1 MRLSPLP
8 ALLPAL
14 ILLGACLTEDSPP
27 EPVIED
33 TVFAPSLA
41 VDLAASTR
49 LPSGMYI
56 RDLTV
61 GAGAVVQP
69 GQVVSVRYT
78 GWLADGTKFDERGPG
93 AQPLVYPHA
102 AGYVI
107 AGWDI
112 GLAGMRVGGVRQLV
126 IPPDLGYG
134 RLGQGPIPGNAI
146 LVFRVD
152 LVAAQDP

>member
-1 MRLSPLP
+1 MRLIRHPVVLA
-8 ALLPAL
+8 ALL
-14 ILLGACLTEDSPP
+14 LGGGCLTEETPP

-33 TVFAPSLA
+33 ASFAPALA

-61 GAGAVVQP
+61 GAGAPLQP

-107 AGWDI
+107 AGWDL
-112 GLAGMRVGGVRQLV
+112 GLAGLRVGGVRQLV
-126 IPPDLGYG
+126 IPPALGYG

-152 LVAAQDP
+152 LVAVQDP